1 MANLPGKMHKPSS
14 ILLLAAF
21 AALPMAIAGCA
32 TEEIPPYGDPAKVVG
47 GAGATSSSGGGTC
60 MSDSMCAVRFA
71 SDVLPIL
78 ETKGKCADAQC
89 HGMGAGTL
97 TLTAGDAKKL
107 RTELLGISVVGGPYI
122 ACETPGDSKMLCNL
136 RVEMGVVKPPNC
148 GALMPQVDP
157 DDTVDDA
164 RINQMEFTT
173 IEEWIKCGAPD
184 N

>member
-1 MANLPGKMHKPSS
+1 MHKPSS
-14 ILLLAAF
+14 IQLLAAF
-21 AALPMAIAGCA
+21 AALTMAVAGCA

-47 GAGATSSSGGGTC
+47 GAGASSSSGGASC
-60 MSDSMCAVRFA
+60 MGDPMCTVKFS

-97 TLTAGDAKKL
+97 TLTSANL
-107 RTELLGISVVGGPYI
+107 REELLDVSVAGGAYI
-122 ACETPGDSKMLCNL
+122 ACDTPENSKMLCNL

-164 RINQMEFTT
+164 RLNQAEFTI